1 MEMDLEHLR
10 KPCTCGRAHEIS
22 VRGIWIEEGASKR
35 LYEMLTE
42 GELREFTAPVIV
54 WDDNTSEAAEE
65 ALEDVA
71 EICQEICLSSAGLQ
85 ADNRSVEILEE
96 TLPEETD
103 LILAVGSGTIH
114 DLSRYVSSQRR
125 IPFISVPT
133 AASVDGFLSTIA
145 AMTWNGMKKSLPAQ
159 APLYVFADTD
169 IFSKAPY
176 RLTAS
181 GISDLLGKY
190 ICLADWRIANLVTG
204 EYICDKICEIEY
216 KAIREVVKR
225 LDDIR
230 EQDAEACERLMY
242 ALLLS
247 GLAMQMAGNSRPAS
261 SAEHH
266 LSHLWEMEVI
276 NPHTE
281 ALHGEKVGVGMLLAE
296 QCYRRLLEAIEEGR
310 CYVKMYSG
318 PEKQLLMDTFGAKG
332 LYESVAEENTPDPM
346 LEINPDRLNRALPAI
361 AGVLDEIPP
370 GDKLREMLRAGG
382 CCMTLGEIGLPE
394 DVAGQS
400 LLLAPYV
407 RRRLSFL
414 RIAKMLEIEGV

>member
-296 QCYRRLLEAIEEGR
+296 QCYRRLQEAIEEGR

-346 LEINPDRLNRALPAI
+346 LEIDPDRLSRALPAI

-370 GDKLREMLRAGG
+370 GDKLREMLREGG

>member
-1 MEMDLEHLR
+1 MEVDLAQLR

-22 VRGIWIEEGASKR
+22 VGGIWIESGASQR

-42 GELREFTAPVIV
+42 GALREFTAPVIV

-65 ALEDVA
+65 ILGDVA
-71 EICQEICLSSAGLQ
+71 EICQDICLSSRNLH

-114 DLSRYVSSQRR
+114 DLSRYVAHERR
-125 IPFISVPT
+125 IPFLSVPT

-145 AMTWNGMKKSLPAQ
+145 AMTWNGMKKSVPAQ

-169 IFSKAPY
+169 IFAKAPY

-190 ICLADWRIANLVTG
+190 ICLADWRIAHAVTG
-204 EYICDKICEIEY
+204 EYICEKICDMEY
-216 KAIREVVKR
+216 KAVKDVVKR

-230 EQDAEACERLMY
+230 DGDEDACERLMY

-247 GLAMQMAGNSRPAS
+247 GLAMQMIGNSRPAS
-261 SAEHH
+261 CAEHH

-276 NPHTE
+276 NGHTD
-281 ALHGEKVGVGMLLAE
+281 ALHGEKVGVGTLLVE
-296 QCYRRLLEAIEEGR
+296 QYYRKIQEAIEEGR
-310 CYVKMYSG
+310 CLVREYDG
-318 PEKQLLMDTFGAKG
+318 PETELLQDTFGRHG
-332 LYESVAEENTPDPM
+332 LYEAVMEENTPDP
-346 LEINPDRLNRALPAI
+346 LQEVDPERLRRVFQEIAEI
-361 AGVLDEIPP
+361 LDDVPSNQ
-370 GDKLREMLRAGG
+370 KLRDMLSEGG
-382 CCMTLGEIGLPE
+382 CCTELSEIGLSE
-394 DVAGQS
+394 NLKEKS
-400 LLLAPYV
+400 LALAPYV
-407 RRRLSFL
+407 RRRLSLL
-414 RIAKMLEIEGV
+414 RIAKMLKI